1 MKQKLLFVTV
11 FLFVFT
17 AYSQQRI
24 IGGNDTTIDENP
36 WQISIRGTNNHHNVG
51 ARNIHICGGSILAPN
66 WILTAAHCVTNPN
79 TGAVI
84 NTNEISIAAGIT
96 QRTDNISGQ
105 YRNVVEIIRHAN
117 LNFNTDVR
125 PILLTNSSSNA
136 SVGTVGRVTG

>member
-105 YRNVVEIIRHAN
+105 YRNVVEIIRHPSYN
-117 LNFNTDVR
+117 NSTLENDVAL
-125 PILLTNSSSNA
+125 ILSLIHI
-136 SVGTVGRVTG
+136 